1 MIKSMTGFG
10 KGEYAG
16 EKRNITVEIKA
27 VNHRYC
33 DIYVKIPKKYAFAEE
48 KIKSIAKN
56 VIKRGKIEIS
66 VMIDNLSDSDVNVRL
81 NEDIAK
87 QYYDNLVVLAS
98 KLNLENKIDLEY
110 IAGLPDV
117 MKNIPDVEDEDE
129 IFACIKEALEKA
141 VANFDEMRKVEG
153 AKLAEDMLGRGK
165 LIRSLVEE
173 ISQRAP
179 MLQEIYANRL
189 VERVKEILGS
199 EVEIPE
205 EKILIES
212 VIFADKVNITEELVR
227 LDSHMIQMEN
237 IINSPKSEGKKLDF
251 LIQEMNR
258 ETNTIG
264 SKANDLDITEKVLD
278 IKSEIEKIREQAQNI
293 E

>member
-33 DIYVKIPKKYAFAEE
+33 DIYVKMPKKYAFAEE
-48 KIKSIAKN
+48 KIKSCAKN
-56 VIKRGKIEIS
+56 VIKRGKVEIS
-66 VMIDNLSDSDVNVRL
+66 VMIDNLSDADVNIRL
-81 NEDIAK
+81 NSDLAK
-87 QYYDNLVVLAS
+87 QYYDNLMVLAD
-98 KLNLENKIDLEY
+98 KLDLERKINLEY
-110 IAGLPDV
+110 ISSLPDV

-129 IFACIKEALEKA
+129 IFSCIKVALDKALE
-141 VANFDEMRKVEG
+141 NFDEMRKVEG
-153 AKLAEDMLGRGK
+153 AKLAEDMLHRGSI
-165 LIRSLVEE
+165 IRSLVEE
-173 ISQRAP
+173 ISERAP
-179 MLQEIYANRL
+179 MLQSIYANRL
-189 VERVKEILGS
+189 VDRVREILGS
-199 EVEIPE
+199 EIEIPE
-205 EKILIES
+205 DKILVES

-227 LDSHMIQMEN
+227 LDSHMIQMEK
-237 IINSPKSEGKKLDF
+237 IINNPKSEGKKLDF

-264 SKANDLDITEKVLD
+264 SKANDLDITEKVLG

>member
-16 EKRNITVEIKA
+16 EKRNITIEIKA

-33 DIYVKIPKKYAFAEE
+33 DIYVKMPKKYAFAEE
-48 KIKSIAKN
+48 KIKSLAKN

-66 VMIDNLSDSDVNVRL
+66 VMVDNLSDSDVNIRL
-81 NEDIAK
+81 NSDLAK
-87 QYYDNLVVLAS
+87 QYYNNLIALADS
-98 KLNLENKIDLEY
+98 LNLDKKIELEY
-110 IAGLPDV
+110 IASLPDV

-129 IFACIKEALEKA
+129 IFKSIKEALDMA
-141 VANFDEMRKVEG
+141 LTNFDEMRKIEG
-153 AKLAEDMLGRGK
+153 AKLAEDMLKRGNI
-165 LIRSLVEE
+165 IRALVEE
-173 ISQRAP
+173 ISERAP
-179 MLQEIYANRL
+179 MLQSIYANRL
-189 VERVKEILGS
+189 VDRVREILGS
-199 EVEIPE
+199 EIEIPE
-205 EKILIES
+205 DKILVES

-237 IINSPKSEGKKLDF
+237 IINSAKSEGKKLDF

>member
-10 KGEYAG
+10 KGEYTG
-16 EKRNITVEIKA
+16 EKRNITIEIKA

-33 DIYVKIPKKYAFAEE
+33 DIYVKMPKKYAFAEE
-48 KIKSIAKN
+48 KIKAHVKN
-56 VIKRGKIEIS
+56 TIKRGKIEIS
-66 VMIDNLSDSDVNVRL
+66 VMVDNLSDSDVNVRL
-81 NEDIAK
+81 NGDVAK
-87 QYYDNLVVLAS
+87 QYYDNLLLLAD
-98 KLNLENKIDLEY
+98 KLELERKINLEY

-117 MKNIPDVEDEDE
+117 LKNIPDVEDEDE
-129 IFACIKEALEKA
+129 IFACIKEALDKA
-141 VANFDEMRKVEG
+141 LANFDEMRKTEG
-153 AKLAEDMLGRGK
+153 AKLAEDMLSRGK
-165 LIRSLVEE
+165 LIRELVEK
-173 ISQRAP
+173 ISERAP
-179 MLQEIYANRL
+179 MLQKIYANKL
-189 VERVKEILGS
+189 VERVREIIGS

-205 EKILIES
+205 DKILVES

-227 LDSHMIQMEN
+227 LDSHMIQMEK

-264 SKANDLDITEKVLD
+264 SKANDIDITEKVLE